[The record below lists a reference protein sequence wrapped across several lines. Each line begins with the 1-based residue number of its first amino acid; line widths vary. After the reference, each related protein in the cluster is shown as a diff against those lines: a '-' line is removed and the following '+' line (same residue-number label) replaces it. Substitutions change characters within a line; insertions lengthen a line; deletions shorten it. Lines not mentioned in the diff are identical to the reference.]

1 MNSVIHL
8 GVEDM
13 TATVVK
19 VLLFLGALFQMVC
32 LGACIFVKETANDS
46 NWAPRDVTG
55 DQSLDQHNG
64 GGDAPVTDSGSA
76 DKPGKD
82 DDRYTV
88 KSGSRMPVYRVSE
101 LLNFKRSSFSPG
113 GFSLAIQK
121 NEECADGQASR
132 CSTHEELREYFGKYG
147 EIESINVKTD
157 SMTGRSRGFAFI
169 VFQDA
174 ASIDRVSAA
183 GEHTINGKKV
193 DPKKAKARHGK
204 IFVGGISPE
213 LSDDDINEY
222 FGQYGT
228 IMEVEMPFDK
238 QKNQRKGFC
247 FITFESEQ
255 VVADLLKRP
264 KQVIK
269 DKEVDVKKATPKP
282 DQMMGRGMRGGRGGP
297 RGRGGRGFGQNWGQ
311 GGYGYGSYNQGY
323 GYDGGFNDYYGGG
336 YGNYGNY
343 DYSGYSG
350 NYGGSS
356 GGGFQGKTRG
366 ASTSRVSNQRH
377 QPY

>member
-1 MNSVIHL
+1 NDANFESPCIRR
-8 GVEDM
+8 
-13 TATVVK
+13 
-19 VLLFLGALFQMVC
+19 FL
-32 LGACIFVKETANDS
+32 I
-46 NWAPRDVTG
+46 
-55 DQSLDQHNG
+55 
-64 GGDAPVTDSGSA
+64 
-76 DKPGKD
+76 
-82 DDRYTV
+82 
-88 KSGSRMPVYRVSE
+88 PVY
-101 LLNFKRSSFSPG
+101 LFP
-113 GFSLAIQK
+113 
-121 NEECADGQASR
+121 
-132 CSTHEELREYFGKYG
+132 EELREYFGKYG

-269 DKEVDVKKATPKP
+269 DKEV
-282 DQMMGRGMRGGRGGP
+282 
-297 RGRGGRGFGQNWGQ
+297 GQKII
-311 GGYGYGSYNQGY
+311 S
-323 GYDGGFNDYYGGG
+323 F
-336 YGNYGNY
+336 
-343 DYSGYSG
+343 SM
-350 NYGGSS
+350 
-356 GGGFQGKTRG
+356 
-366 ASTSRVSNQRH
+366 
-377 QPY
+377 